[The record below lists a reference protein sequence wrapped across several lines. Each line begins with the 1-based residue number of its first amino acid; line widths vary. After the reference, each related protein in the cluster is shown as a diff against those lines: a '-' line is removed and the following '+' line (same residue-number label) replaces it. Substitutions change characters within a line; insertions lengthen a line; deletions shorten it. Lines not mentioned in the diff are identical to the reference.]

1 MVTQRRRRQ
10 PQPPQN
16 NLLLL
21 YPKNIQPLVSL
32 FGTTTPFQQSPTP
45 TPSHKINHHQKYQEL
60 MNASTLSLAPM
71 MEYTDRHFRHLVR
84 LISSKTLLYTEM
96 VAANAIAR
104 ERADAIQRYY
114 DDDISRENHDE
125 DPGPTSSNKKQIP
138 LYEDTYLQR
147 FLRQG
152 QIEPFEGPSVLQLG
166 GSDPKQLYEASVAV
180 MEIMSRGNGS
190 KKLCDYTAIN
200 LNCGCPSPKV
210 AGKGCFGAALMDDPH
225 LVADL
230 TQAIH
235 DGCQGQLPVTVK
247 CRIGTDT
254 HVPFR
259 RQLFGYDAN
268 EQESYRRLCKFIE
281 TVASRGI
288 VTNFIVHARIAVL
301 QKSFSPADNRKIPPL
316 QYNFVQQL
324 VRDYP
329 ELTFTLNG
337 GVDSIA
343 QVQEIM
349 QSTPG
354 LNGVMIGRAWAADPW
369 SFAMADELLYNH
381 VTPQNKK
388 NRLQILE
395 EFGKHADFEENNGD
409 PTKIRRFICKA
420 VSPLF
425 TGEKN
430 SKRFRIALDE
440 IARIPKKLQTEGKNA
455 NLGPPISELLLS
467 AAHRHLESEVLMRSP
482 EESYE
487 LFCLEMKRQKALGMD
502 GRCTSVTEWQAQ
514 RKEESNVEA
523 DSHEQILASGTG

>member
-1 MVTQRRRRQ
+1 
-10 PQPPQN
+10 
-16 NLLLL
+16 
-21 YPKNIQPLVSL
+21 
-32 FGTTTPFQQSPTP
+32 
-45 TPSHKINHHQKYQEL
+45 
-60 MNASTLSLAPM
+60 M

-84 LISSKTLLYTEM
+84 LISSNTLLYTEM
-96 VAANAIAR
+96 VAANAISR
-104 ERADAIQRYY
+104 ERADAIERYY
-114 DDDISRENHDE
+114 TENPHLNNRGGATTDKLEQVPYDDS
-125 DPGPTSSNKKQIP
+125 
-138 LYEDTYLQR
+138 YLQR
-147 FLRQG
+147 YLRQG
-152 QIEPFEGPSVLQLG
+152 QVEPLEGPSVLQLG
-166 GSDPKQLYEASVAV
+166 GSDPQQMYEAALAV
-180 MEIMSRGNGS
+180 MEMDNQ
-190 KKLCDYTAIN
+190 CDYTAIN

-210 AGKGCFGAALMDDPH
+210 AGKGCFGAALMDDPK
-225 LVADL
+225 LVAEL
-230 TQAIH
+230 TRAIH

-254 HVPFR
+254 HIPFR
-259 RQLFGYDAN
+259 RRLGDEQN
-268 EQESYRRLCKFIE
+268 TETKEQEYRRLCEFIE

-288 VTNFIVHARIAVL
+288 VTDFIVHARIAVL

-316 QYNFVQQL
+316 HYDVVQRL

-337 GVDSIA
+337 GVETIA

-369 SFAMADELLYNH
+369 SFAMTDKLLYNDH
-381 VTPQNKK
+381 AATSRKK

-395 EFGKHADFEENNGD
+395 EYGKHADFEENNGD

-425 TGEKN
+425 AGEKN

-440 IARIPKKLQTEGKNA
+440 IARMPKKLQAEGKC
-455 NLGPPISELLLS
+455 NLGPPVSELLLS
-467 AAHRHLESEVLMRSP
+467 AALEHLEKEVLMRSP

-502 GRCTSVTEWQAQ
+502 GRCASVTEWQAQ
-514 RKEESNVEA
+514 RKEVSNVEA
-523 DSHEQILASGTG
+523 ESYEQILASGAG